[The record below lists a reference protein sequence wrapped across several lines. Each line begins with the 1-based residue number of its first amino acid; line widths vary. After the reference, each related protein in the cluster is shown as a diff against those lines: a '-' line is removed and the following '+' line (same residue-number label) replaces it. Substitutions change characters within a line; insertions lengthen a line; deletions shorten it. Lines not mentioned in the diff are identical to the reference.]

1 MELKIGTK
9 SIKRDMGCQNC
20 QKSQRSIFMQH
31 VISEEVRKNF
41 DSVTERLQTTKGI
54 SLPSAGSFGTMP
66 GPYLENIGPAIEHF
80 DWLILVIGR
89 LSVSVV

>member
-9 SIKRDMGCQNC
+9 SLKRDMGCQSC

-54 SLPSAGSFGTMP
+54 SLPSAGSFGAMP
-66 GPYLENIGPAIEHF
+66 GQ
-80 DWLILVIGR
+80 ILR
-89 LSVSVV
+89 EYWTSNRAF